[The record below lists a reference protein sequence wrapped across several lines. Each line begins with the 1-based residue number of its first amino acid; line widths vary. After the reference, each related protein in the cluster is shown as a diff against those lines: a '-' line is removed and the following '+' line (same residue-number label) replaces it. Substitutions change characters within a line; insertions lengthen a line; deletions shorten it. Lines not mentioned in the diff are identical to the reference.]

1 MYCMSNNF
9 VQYYLSQV
17 SKGCVINFQI
27 EIYRLFCFYCDVEF
41 SLQDRLRTSV
51 VGSAHIVLCLLE
63 VEFFMGL

>member
-17 SKGCVINFQI
+17 SKGFVITFHN
-27 EIYRLFCFYCDVEF
+27 EMYRLFYLYCDVEF

-51 VGSAHIVLCLLE
+51 VGGAQIVLCLLE
-63 VEFFMGL
+63 VEFFMEF